1 MAAACVAGLP
11 PGLLFAPEDEVA
23 VEHYLLPRLLGW
35 QLPVDGLILDDDP
48 LSAPPRELLER
59 NGRGEEAF
67 FFAEGQARC
76 GKGTRQKRTCAG
88 GGWWEGQKTCAEG
101 DKLRVPGGGGGREAA
116 WRKKALNFHC
126 GGAGR
131 KGSTGWV
138 MHEYAITA
146 PEDLARSPLRLYH
159 IRLSSYGRKQSG
171 AMEVPRALGLPPG
184 FLFAPEDGDV
194 VACYLLP
201 RVLGQPL
208 PLDGLILDDDPRSA
222 PPWELLERN
231 GRREDAFFFALG
243 QVKSSKGSRQK
254 RTCVGGG
261 FWNGERT
268 CVDGEKLLIPGLAG
282 SEVMEWRKR
291 ALSFQ
296 HAGDKGSTGWVMHE
310 YAITAPD
317 HLAESQ
323 LRLFRIRF
331 SGHGKKRKRAEAD
344 PSADESAAPTAAR
357 RRVAEEDDTLLGMLM
372 PSSDPICS
380 SVVLADQADGNGVNG
395 AELHA
400 APVTVSA
407 GQDLTS
413 GMDTSWDGFLENFD
427 IDELLRSI
435 GDLPSPSPG
444 VLPAV
449 TGLGAYLDADAEVSS
464 FFTQTAA
471 AAAPPYAGFGAGLV
485 APSAPGMHHGC
496 TDPADSFFFPGPNQ
510 SYAAC

>member
-1 MAAACVAGLP
+1 MAAAGLP

-35 QLPVDGLILDDDP
+35 ALPFDGLVLDDDP

-59 NGRGEEAF
+59 NGRREEAF

-101 DKLRVPGGGGGREAA
+101 DKLRVPGGGGEAA

-126 GGAGR
+126 GGAGN

-138 MHEYAITA
+138 MHEYAVTA

-171 AMEVPRALGLPPG
+171 AMEVPRVLGLPPG

-194 VACYLLP
+194 VASYLLP

-208 PLDGLILDDDPRSA
+208 PLEGLIVDDDPLSA

-254 RTCVGGG
+254 RTCAGGG

-268 CVDGEKLLIPGLAG
+268 CVDGEKLPVGA
-282 SEVMEWRKR
+282 EVVEWRKR

-323 LRLFRIRF
+323 LRLYSIRF

-344 PSADESAAPTAAR
+344 PSGDESAAPAAGR
-357 RRVAEEDDTLLGMLM
+357 RRVAEDDTLLGMLM

-380 SVVLADQADGNGVNG
+380 STVLANQADGNGVNG
-395 AELHA
+395 EELQA
-400 APVTVSA
+400 AATTVSA
-407 GQDLTS
+407 GQDVTS
-413 GMDTSWDGFLENFD
+413 GIDTCWDGFQFLENLDF
-427 IDELLRSI
+427 DELLRSI
-435 GDLPSPSPG
+435 GDLPSPN
-444 VLPAV
+444 LN
-449 TGLGAYLDADAEVSS
+449 ADAEISS
-464 FFTQTAA
+464 FFSQTAA
-471 AAAPPYAGFGAGLV
+471 ASAPPYAGLGAGLV

-496 TDPADSFFFPGPNQ
+496 MDRPADSFFPPVPNQ

>member
-1 MAAACVAGLP
+1 MAAAGLP
-11 PGLLFAPEDEVA
+11 PGILFAPEDEVA
-23 VEHYLLPRLLGW
+23 VGHYLLPRLLGW
-35 QLPVDGLILDDDP
+35 PLPVDGLVLDDDP
-48 LSAPPRELLER
+48 LSAPPQELLER
-59 NGRGEEAF
+59 NGRKEEAF

-76 GKGTRQKRTCAG
+76 RKGTRQKRTCAG

-101 DKLRVPGGGGGREAA
+101 DKLHVPGGGGEEAA

-126 GGAGR
+126 SGAGK

-138 MHEYAITA
+138 MHEYAVTA

-194 VACYLLP
+194 VAHYLLP

-208 PLDGLILDDDPRSA
+208 PMDGLILDDDPLTA

-231 GRREDAFFFALG
+231 GRKEDAFFFALG
-243 QVKSSKGSRQK
+243 QVKSGKGSRQK
-254 RTCVGGG
+254 RTCAGGG

-268 CVDGEKLLIPGLAG
+268 CVDGEELRVPGLG
-282 SEVMEWRKR
+282 GKEVVVAWRKK

-296 HAGDKGSTGWVMHE
+296 DGGAEKGSTGWVMHE

-317 HLAESQ
+317 HLAEPQ
-323 LRLFRIRF
+323 LMLYRIRF
-331 SGHGKKRKRAEAD
+331 SDHGRKRKRGEAD
-344 PSADESAAPTAAR
+344 PCAGEAAPAAAR
-357 RRVAEEDDTLLGMLM
+357 RRVAEDTLLHIDMLTS
-372 PSSDPICS
+372 SSDPIPICS
-380 SVVLADQADGNGVNG
+380 STVLADEADVDCVNG
-395 AELHA
+395 AEHQA

-407 GQDLTS
+407 GQDLIP
-413 GMDTSWDGFLENFD
+413 GDIDTSWDMGFLENID

-435 GDLPSPSPG
+435 EDPSSPNRA

-449 TGLGAYLDADAEVSS
+449 TDTGAYVDAD
-464 FFTQTAA
+464 
-471 AAAPPYAGFGAGLV
+471 
-485 APSAPGMHHGC
+485 
-496 TDPADSFFFPGPNQ
+496 DSFFPVPNQ
-510 SYAAC
+510 FFAAC